1 MDDFF
6 LPPHVHF
13 CFRGDAAVFLD
24 VKQDDYTLM
33 AAPLSAALRALAAN
47 EGRAAS
53 CDSGEAL
60 KDLLDGGL
68 LTRDRSAGRTVAP
81 TRIAPAGKLLLPTE
95 TMPTARMSARH
106 AWRFLV
112 ASIRADAEL
121 RWCRLERT
129 ITRVQRRKARQSST
143 QRFDL
148 ERARDLVAIF
158 ARLRSFFPR
167 NYLCLYDSLAL
178 VEFLARHGIFPNW
191 VFGVQLEPW
200 GAHCWVQE
208 AELLFNEEVE
218 VAAGYTPVMAI

>member
-47 EGRAAS
+47 EGRTAN

-81 TRIAPAGKLLLPTE
+81 TRIAPAGKLLLATE

-106 AWRFLV
+106 VWRFLA

-129 ITRVQRRKARQSST
+129 ITRVQRRKARQLSM
-143 QRFDL
+143 QHFDL

-158 ARLRSFFPR
+158 GRLRSFFPR

-191 VFGVQLEPW
+191 VFGVKLEPW

-208 AELLFNEEVE
+208 AQLLFNEEVE